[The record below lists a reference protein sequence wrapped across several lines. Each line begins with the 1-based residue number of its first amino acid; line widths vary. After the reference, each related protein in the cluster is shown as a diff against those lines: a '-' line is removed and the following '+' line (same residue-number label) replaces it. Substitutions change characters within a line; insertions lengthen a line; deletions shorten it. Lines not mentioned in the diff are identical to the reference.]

1 MTKMKGYDKINI
13 SQDTIDRISD
23 CNKILSQGKIDD
35 SNWNNVVKLIENKN
49 NILDNYP
56 STEKVST
63 MLQMSLEHD
72 SI

>member
-1 MTKMKGYDKINI
+1 MANMKGYDKINN
-13 SQDTIDRISD
+13 SQDAIDRISNW
-23 CNKILSQGKIDD
+23 NKILRQAKIDE
-35 SNWNNVVKLIENKN
+35 SNWNNVVKLSENKN